1 LRGCSRLYRSA
12 QRSEPNVRLSAS
24 ADRRRFAVALT
35 PATLY
40 DYYYCNHIFAI
51 PRKNQSFYAATA
63 RIDVILERILNV
75 YSTTLSIF
83 TRSSKETLCFALI
96 AISRVPDGAPFCE
109 NCGVQFKAAPVAK
122 KRSSGGGARGGR
134 SGGGAAPPSY
144 LVLSILAT
152 MLCCL
157 PTGIVAI
164 INSAKVGGAV
174 ARGDYNEARDASAAA
189 MKWRVISFVLFALQM
204 ALSWIM
210 IVMKAEAGGG
220 AGM

>member
-1 LRGCSRLYRSA
+1 MFC
-12 QRSEPNVRLSAS
+12 PN
-24 ADRRRFAVALT
+24 
-35 PATLY
+35 
-40 DYYYCNHIFAI
+40 CN
-51 PRKNQSFYAATA
+51 
-63 RIDVILERILNV
+63 
-75 YSTTLSIF
+75 
-83 TRSSKETLCFALI
+83 
-96 AISRVPDGAPFCE
+96 SRVPDGAPFCE

-152 MLCCL
+152 MFCCL

-189 MKWRVISFVLFALQM
+189 MKWCVISFVLCALQIVFSM
-204 ALSWIM
+204 IM
-210 IVMKAEAGGG
+210 IAIKAQTGDA

>member
-1 LRGCSRLYRSA
+1 MFC
-12 QRSEPNVRLSAS
+12 PNCDSQV
-24 ADRRRFAVALT
+24 
-35 PATLY
+35 P
-40 DYYYCNHIFAI
+40 NG
-51 PRKNQSFYAATA
+51 AA
-63 RIDVILERILNV
+63 
-75 YSTTLSIF
+75 
-83 TRSSKETLCFALI
+83 
-96 AISRVPDGAPFCE
+96 FCE
-109 NCGVQFKAAPVAK
+109 KCGVQFKASPVAK
-122 KRSSGGGARGGR
+122 KQSSGGGGGSR
-134 SGGGAAPPSY
+134 GGAAPPSY

-189 MKWRVISFVLFALQM
+189 MKRRVISFVLFALQM